1 MIFMKKLVRSTP
13 TGCINRIGHSDSA
26 QRLPMNAHT
35 FDRHSCPICHRS
47 GTVRHHKF
55 LTGLLTCEYCR
66 ERLVVS
72 WSGHYVRDP
81 FALKQMTSE
90 RMLRRASS
98 PLARICRD
106 FRLSDSPLALAVLGG
121 VVLLGM
127 AIASLQSISLQPAPL
142 LPQASPTIKSNSQPD
157 A

>member
-1 MIFMKKLVRSTP
+1 
-13 TGCINRIGHSDSA
+13 
-26 QRLPMNAHT
+26 MNVHT
-35 FDRHSCPICHRS
+35 FDKPSCPICHRS
-47 GTVRHHKF
+47 GAIKPHRL

-81 FALKQMTSE
+81 FALKKIANG

-106 FRLSDSPLALAVLGG
+106 FRLSGSSLAFVILGSA
-121 VVLLGM
+121 VLLGM
-127 AIASLQSISLQPAPL
+127 ILAALQTFSLEPLPL
-142 LPQASPTIKSNSQPD
+142 LPQSSSTLKSSLPPD
-157 A
+157 P